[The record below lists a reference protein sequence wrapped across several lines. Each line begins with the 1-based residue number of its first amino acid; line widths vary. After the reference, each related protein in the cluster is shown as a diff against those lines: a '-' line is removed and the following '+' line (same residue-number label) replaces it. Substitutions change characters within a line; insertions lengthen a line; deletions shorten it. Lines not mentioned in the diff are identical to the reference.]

1 MAERKFDYENV
12 KSIYEK
18 INRTIG
24 SEGDS
29 GSDTIIGILN
39 SIDKTYKDMVNVKD
53 KAVLGDLGRQLLLDW
68 ENTSSDFPNF
78 IANFQNWSA
87 LVAQAGGDYQAFED
101 SVNTIKSTYT
111 YGLTGVDPVTGQPI
125 TNGYVNTGVY
135 SYYDSETV
143 KSIID
148 EMSLDFFEMEGTEY
162 VDTGAVRAEKTREI
176 FAWVALVGNSVSII
190 ADGVTIVSSI
200 GKISQFGMGGT
211 AVGRLLNTTKN
222 VNTAAK
228 SVKEAKAALEVAELS
243 DNADDILKAA
253 GQLDEA
259 EKALTAAKLVKK
271 ANLKGVAV
279 NIDDYVTGAKQFEQY
294 TAQAAKTRNAFK
306 TVLHS
311 DIGTDDFKNAVT
323 AFKSEN
329 KLLKTMKA
337 GDFTRLSTSSDEV
350 MKLANIT
357 DADDVDT
364 IITKL
369 TDAVDAGTISD
380 ADGLRVIDE
389 LSITRTGDSVDFLL
403 GKAGITNLDDA
414 DNFADTINSAVKSGK
429 ITETE
434 ADDLIK
440 AFVPNEAGKLVRT
453 DFGSIDYAVK
463 TTMRSVD
470 DIKADITR
478 VTSDISKYSEG
489 GENVDDLLN
498 EYNALKKELDL
509 ATGAGTKVDDVVTKV
524 DDVAGTT
531 MRSVD
536 DIKADITRVTSD
548 ISKYSEGGENVDDLL
563 NEYNALKKEL
573 DLATG
578 AGTKVD
584 DVVTKV
590 DDVATKM
597 DDVVTGTNTSVDAVK
612 TSSVTDDMV
621 DSTRSMTTAQKR
633 EYIEGLIENGTI
645 KNEDDFMKFFNGDVG
660 TAKTT
665 MGSSSRYR
673 EIIKGFDTTDAAGDV
688 AGTIGTDSKI
698 LDSAVDTSKGVDG
711 ISSIDEVTDFS
722 KYGLDSSDSASSAF
736 DKLDDLV
743 KQGKITES
751 EMDDILSKFD
761 DAFDVSKREKIAE
774 LQRENEL
781 YEAGK
786 QSMIANKADIEGYGE
801 VQDGHLFGHD
811 NGVTQMDD
819 AIAKNN
825 EEIARLT
832 QEIELK
838 NTGKSVEQ
846 IMKEEA
852 AATSGATKVD
862 DVIKTADTAADINPS
877 GASVIDDAAKGMT
890 REEAGQQLTDVL
902 KQVRDQKLASEGDEI
917 GKVVSNTDEAAK
929 VVSNSDE
936 AGKVTTTADDVSKH
950 SMKDIIGDEDLSV
963 KYGESMNPEKNLANL
978 GDTDDIIA
986 KARADKA
993 AQAEEMAR
1001 IEKEAASTVTSDDDY
1016 IEFIMN
1022 TQGKTREEAIEM
1034 MKQNVSYAVNQN
1046 STANK
1051 VYNKVDDIKQS
1062 IFGAKTEVE
1071 LTEGQEAAVAKLVEN
1086 GMTRDEALDYL
1097 KVYDKKV
1104 TPGVERA
1111 QAVSDTVS
1119 GAKDKVVTKVDPV
1132 VQKGKDIVQP
1142 VVDKVK
1148 PVVQPVVDKGVGIV
1162 KAGTEKVGQ
1171 AGVRFNEFVEGDSKL
1186 SKVVQTV
1193 SSKPVDTA
1201 GHVASYE
1208 GAKDRSDDMAT
1219 IAKNYQQYVAP
1230 DLQGLRYNQAY
1241 HNATEQYMNEI
1252 HEVEQE
1258 ARDLVTASRAA
1269 LVEKE
1274 EEK

>member
-350 MKLANIT
+350 MKLAKIT

-369 TDAVDAGTISD
+369 SDAVDAGTISD

-453 DFGSIDYAVK
+453 DFGSIDDAVK
-463 TTMRSVD
+463 
-470 DIKADITR
+470 
-478 VTSDISKYSEG
+478 
-489 GENVDDLLN
+489 
-498 EYNALKKELDL
+498 
-509 ATGAGTKVDDVVTKV
+509 
-524 DDVAGTT
+524 TT

-722 KYGLDSSDSASSAF
+722 KYGLDSSDSVSSAV

-917 GKVVSNTDEAAK
+917 GKVVSNTDEAGK

-993 AQAEEMAR
+993 AQAEEIAR

-1034 MKQNVSYAVNQN
+1034 MKNNVSYAVNQN
-1046 STANK
+1046 SAANK

>member
-24 SEGDS
+24 SDGDS

-148 EMSLDFFEMEGTEY
+148 EMSLDFFKMEGTEY

-228 SVKEAKAALEVAELS
+228 SVKEAKTALEVAELS

-350 MKLANIT
+350 MKLAKIT

-414 DNFADTINSAVKSGK
+414 DAFADTINSAVKSGK

-453 DFGSIDYAVK
+453 DFGSIDDAVK
-463 TTMRSVD
+463 
-470 DIKADITR
+470 
-478 VTSDISKYSEG
+478 
-489 GENVDDLLN
+489 
-498 EYNALKKELDL
+498 
-509 ATGAGTKVDDVVTKV
+509 
-524 DDVAGTT
+524 TT

-645 KNEDDFMKFFNGDVG
+645 RNEDDFMKFFNGDVG

-722 KYGLDSSDSASSAF
+722 KYGLDSSDSVSSAV

-751 EMDDILSKFD
+751 EMDDVLAKFD

-877 GASVIDDAAKGMT
+877 GSSVIDDAAKGMT

-917 GKVVSNTDEAAK
+917 GKVVSNTDEA
-929 VVSNSDE
+929 
-936 AGKVTTTADDVSKH
+936 GKVTTSADDVSKH

-1046 STANK
+1046 SAANK

-1071 LTEGQEAAVAKLVEN
+1071 LTEGQESAVAKLVEN

-1111 QAVSDTVS
+1111 QAVRDTVS

-1186 SKVVQTV
+1186 SKAVQTV